1 MKLIKFSKE
10 FRKASTVLQG
20 TATFSAM
27 RRQPAAPPRQVSF
40 DAPAFAQLPES
51 KTSPVHDEPE
61 NAKAYKKLKKLGA
74 GSFGT
79 VFLVVHRMTGKK
91 LVMKEVP
98 CRGLSISAAVRQ
110 VEEINCLKK
119 LHHPHLIEYHAS
131 YLEES
136 TLSLYMFMEFAE
148 GGDLD
153 TRIKRQAKIRPACP
167 FPELVVLK
175 WAAQSLLALEY
186 CHHHLK
192 LLHRDIK
199 PANLLL
205 TQEDDI
211 KIGDFGMSKSL
222 TASHMQAQTQC
233 GTPLYMSPELC
244 QGLAYDRGAD
254 IWALGCTLYH
264 VMALKPPWTDQ
275 ASPYICPRPCSPATL
290 VCWARLTRLTYG
302 SLFQPY

>member
-1 MKLIKFSKE
+1 M
-10 FRKASTVLQG
+10 
-20 TATFSAM
+20 
-27 RRQPAAPPRQVSF
+27 
-40 DAPAFAQLPES
+40 
-51 KTSPVHDEPE
+51 
-61 NAKAYKKLKKLGA
+61 KLKKLGA

-79 VFLVVHRMTGKK
+79 VYLVGHRMTGKK

-136 TLSLYMFMEFAE
+136 TLTLYMFMEFAE
-148 GGDLD
+148 GGDLE
-153 TRIKRQAKIRPACP
+153 TRIKRQAKPRPPCP
-167 FPELVVLK
+167 FPELLVLK

-244 QGLAYDRGAD
+244 QGQAYDRGAD

-275 ASPYICPRPCSPATL
+275 ASPCH
-290 VCWARLTRLTYG
+290 ARLTRLIHG
-302 SLFQPY
+302 SCFQPH